1 MDDLPT
7 FTDCERNTAEML
19 SLLRQIR
26 DLLRLIERR
35 LFRA

>member
-7 FTDCERNTAEML
+7 LTDRERSAAEML

-26 DLLRLIERR
+26 DLLRLIEMR
-35 LFRA
+35 LFGT